1 MMNIIKYNSH
11 IRAYAP
17 YIFWGLILLVTKLL
31 LMEYSGSLPSF
42 PHSDK
47 VIHTGLFAILTI
59 AGYLAYANYSKWL
72 YACLIIYG
80 AITEIMQEIFT
91 DTRFASGYDWL
102 ADVIGVLL
110 AVFVIKIIIN
120 NFKLKSSYAN

>member
-1 MMNIIKYNSH
+1 MKNLIKYNSLVKP
-11 IRAYAP
+11 YAP
-17 YIFWGLILLVTKLL
+17 YIFWGLIALVTKLL

-47 VIHTGLFAILTI
+47 VIHACLFAMLTL

-72 YACLIIYG
+72 YTNLIIYG
-80 AITEIMQEIFT
+80 AITEVMQQMFT
-91 DTRFASGYDWL
+91 ATRFASVYDWL

-110 AVFVIKIIIN
+110 AVFVINIITN
-120 NFKLKSSYAN
+120 NSRTKSSYAN

>member
-1 MMNIIKYNSH
+1 MKNLIKYNSLVKP
-11 IRAYAP
+11 YAP
-17 YIFWGLILLVTKLL
+17 YIYWGLIALVTKLL

-47 VIHTGLFAILTI
+47 VIHTCLFAMLTL

-72 YACLIIYG
+72 YTNLIIYG
-80 AITEIMQEIFT
+80 AITEIMQQMFT
-91 DTRFASGYDWL
+91 ATRFASVYDWL

-110 AVFVIKIIIN
+110 AVFVINIITN
-120 NFKLKSSYAN
+120 NSRTKSSYAN

>member
-1 MMNIIKYNSH
+1 MKNSIKYNSL
-11 IRAYAP
+11 IRPYAP
-17 YIFWGLILLVTKLL
+17 YIFWGLIALVTKLL

-47 VIHTGLFAILTI
+47 VIHACLFAMITLT
-59 AGYLAYANYSKWL
+59 GYLAYANYSKWL
-72 YACLIIYG
+72 YTSLIIYG
-80 AITEIMQEIFT
+80 AITEIMQQMFT
-91 DTRFASGYDWL
+91 ATRFASVYDWL

-120 NFKLKSSYAN
+120 NFKSKLSYAN

>member
-1 MMNIIKYNSH
+1 MKNLIKYNSLVKP
-11 IRAYAP
+11 YAP
-17 YIFWGLILLVTKLL
+17 YIFWGLIALVTKLL

-47 VIHTGLFAILTI
+47 VIHACLFAMLTL

-72 YACLIIYG
+72 YTNLIIYG
-80 AITEIMQEIFT
+80 AITEIMQQMFT
-91 DTRFASGYDWL
+91 ATRFASVYDWL

-110 AVFVIKIIIN
+110 AVFVIRIITNISRT
-120 NFKLKSSYAN
+120 KSSYAN